1 MIFSN
6 SALILPLI
14 FCGKDGNKNDGCNHK
29 IPTVQVYGILIHLKL
44 IGVLSHAPYIMMS
57 STSRLQSRALN
68 YL

>member
-29 IPTVQVYGILIHLKL
+29 IPTVQVYGILIHLKFNWSIITL
-44 IGVLSHAPYIMMS
+44 PLHHDDYTYFEGAK
-57 STSRLQSRALN
+57 
-68 YL
+68 